1 MDYKYLGYFSRD
13 EKDQALK
20 LLASYNSGLP
30 LNMPT
35 HASCP
40 TFKEMADLWL
50 EKHIRHLQS
59 KKGSVSGQ
67 LNASYS
73 AAIKKC
79 SAIHTKPI
87 NRIKFQG
94 VQDIADSISNMS
106 VSSVT
111 NVKTALFETFDLA
124 RKQKYITE
132 NFIND
137 IDFLYKQKED
147 KIHSSFSRAEVDEL
161 WSRSEDYRVQI
172 VLIMIYSGLRIEE
185 FLSMQTANVHL
196 SEKYMTGG
204 VKTSAGKNRIIPIAD
219 KILPFVCRLY
229 DPSRRYLFNHRGKRY
244 SRTCFLDQV
253 WTPVMQ
259 KLATDHLPHDTRY
272 TCATLMDRA
281 SVNENCKKN
290 DIRTCKARCHE
301 SDLCG
306 KGFTGPSGRY
316 KQDLIC
322 ILCVYLQFKYTLI
335 YSYFFA

>member
-1 MDYKYLGYFSRD
+1 M
-13 EKDQALK
+13 
-20 LLASYNSGLP
+20 
-30 LNMPT
+30 
-35 HASCP
+35 
-40 TFKEMADLWL
+40 
-50 EKHIRHLQS
+50 
-59 KKGSVSGQ
+59 
-67 LNASYS
+67 
-73 AAIKKC
+73 
-79 SAIHTKPI
+79 
-87 NRIKFQG
+87 
-94 VQDIADSISNMS
+94 
-106 VSSVT
+106 
-111 NVKTALFETFDLA
+111 
-124 RKQKYITE
+124 
-132 NFIND
+132 
-137 IDFLYKQKED
+137 YKQKED